1 MPDHPS
7 ATSVKVSIG
16 AEDPKKPS
24 SRPFKFGNPNEM
36 SLADIYNHNRKPESK
51 DHIAAIKE
59 LRDFVDQHQ
68 DTINELQLRKDK
80 LPEGAT
86 LIPEQKQELDRLEG
100 WMKEKKTW
108 LRCFCWSG
116 TFDTS
121 KEAPKNNTLVQHS
134 GRLQIDI
141 DWEGKPRIQSEQ
153 LRDKLGKDPHI
164 EASLLSPRGR
174 GVKCG
179 MLIPICTND
188 AEHKQAYFAA
198 ERYFKETYE
207 IRIDPACKDVRRI
220 CFFSHD
226 PDLITNFNAVPLNIK
241 KWSPDTKQ
249 TSESPSAESTR
260 TSNPKSPKARQPPT
274 LEYDEPTEEQW
285 DEIFNHIKN
294 PGDRDVW
301 IEVGLATK
309 QHFGNDGYERW
320 ADWSSNSY
328 KWDDVE
334 ESEHRE
340 RWDKFN
346 PTSTKGIAKL
356 IAKAKEGGWKW
367 KKNKQEQQGRTKK
380 KTSAVADHPAQEEKE
395 TSTETK
401 TEATEKDS
409 AEETTPSTEATGSV
423 TKTANYHYKKVG
435 RGKDEKLL
443 VDSTLHNVYE
453 AFTSNKPPIWFD
465 SFLRQYRTTAYQ
477 DDEIDVE
484 MNDNIITEITLDFQ
498 KSFEGPM
505 RRLSDKLVQKAVE
518 LYGSKD
524 ERNCLTNWLNSL
536 QWDKTPRLDHW
547 LSSYCGAEDN
557 IYVRE
562 VARCWLLGAVS
573 RAYSPGC
580 KFDFCLVMEGEQG
593 IGKST
598 ALEILSDCIIILNLR
613 EDGLCKKTIVQKDSI
628 KLEF

>member
-86 LIPEQKQELDRLEG
+86 LIPKEQQELDRLEG

-260 TSNPKSPKARQPPT
+260 TSNPKSPK
-274 LEYDEPTEEQW
+274 
-285 DEIFNHIKN
+285 K
-294 PGDRDVW
+294 
-301 IEVGLATK
+301 
-309 QHFGNDGYERW
+309 
-320 ADWSSNSY
+320 
-328 KWDDVE
+328 
-334 ESEHRE
+334 
-340 RWDKFN
+340 
-346 PTSTKGIAKL
+346 
-356 IAKAKEGGWKW
+356 
-367 KKNKQEQQGRTKK
+367 
-380 KTSAVADHPAQEEKE
+380 
-395 TSTETK
+395 
-401 TEATEKDS
+401 
-409 AEETTPSTEATGSV
+409 ATG
-423 TKTANYHYKKVG
+423 
-435 RGKDEKLL
+435 LL
-443 VDSTLHNVYE
+443 IPCS
-453 AFTSNKPPIWFD
+453 
-465 SFLRQYRTTAYQ
+465 
-477 DDEIDVE
+477 
-484 MNDNIITEITLDFQ
+484 
-498 KSFEGPM
+498 
-505 RRLSDKLVQKAVE
+505 
-518 LYGSKD
+518 
-524 ERNCLTNWLNSL
+524 
-536 QWDKTPRLDHW
+536 
-547 LSSYCGAEDN
+547 
-557 IYVRE
+557 
-562 VARCWLLGAVS
+562 
-573 RAYSPGC
+573 
-580 KFDFCLVMEGEQG
+580 
-593 IGKST
+593 
-598 ALEILSDCIIILNLR
+598 
-613 EDGLCKKTIVQKDSI
+613 
-628 KLEF
+628 